1 MSDTVRTKEMNK
13 ATAQQGV
20 EASVSEEVDKVVVAS
35 IYAVTGLVGLWSVA
49 CMVSALVQAG
59 GPLQLAAGW
68 VKAVSGV

>member
-1 MSDTVRTKEMNK
+1 MSDTVRTKELNK
-13 ATAQQGV
+13 ATTQQGV

-35 IYAVTGLVGLWSVA
+35 VYAITGLAGLWSVA
-49 CMVSALVQAG
+49 CMVSALVHAG

>member
-13 ATAQQGV
+13 ATTQQGV

-35 IYAVTGLVGLWSVA
+35 IYTVAGIAGLWSVA

-59 GPLQLAAGW
+59 GPVQLAAGW